1 MDTRIQTI
9 CAWSILPFLGIY
21 IFSFG
26 WVAGFLPPQS
36 PLMTGAQLVQFYSQ
50 NRKQIEIGQML
61 GLLSSGLMMVW
72 PAAVSAQMA
81 RIEDRPF
88 PLLAIIQYVAAS
100 VLFTLFMLCGIIWSV
115 AAFRPD
121 IAPDLLRLM
130 NDTGWL
136 IFVMGYPE
144 YAAQLGA
151 IALVGLSDRRP
162 VPYLPRWA
170 CYATLGTAVDG
181 SGGVFSAL
189 SPKGLFAWDG
199 LLGFWLP
206 VASFFVWLVFII
218 LPFTLRAIR
227 REALQGGDT
236 DRHLAYQM
244 STINR

>member
-1 MDTRIQTI
+1 MNTRIQTW

-36 PLMTGAQLVQFYSQ
+36 PLLTGTQLVQFYSQ
-50 NRKQIEIGQML
+50 NRSNIEIGQL
-61 GLLSSGLMMVW
+61 IGLLSSSLMLVW

-81 RIEDRPF
+81 GIENRAF
-88 PLLAIIQYVAAS
+88 PLLSIIQYVAAA

-115 AAFRPD
+115 AAFRTD
-121 IAPDLLRLM
+121 LAPDLLRTL

-136 IFVMGYPE
+136 VFVMGYPE
-144 YAAQLGA
+144 YAVQLGCIA
-151 IALVGLSDRRP
+151 IVGLADRRP

-170 CYATLGTAVDG
+170 CYATLGTAFDG
-181 SGGVFSAL
+181 CGGVFSAL
-189 SPKGLFAWDG
+189 SPTGLFAWNG

-227 REALQGGDT
+227 QEALKRVT
-236 DRHLAYQM
+236 KII
-244 STINR
+244 T